1 MTPRRYGS
9 RGSTIQ
15 TNDDYGKRFRNFI
28 DAITMFSPLQPAA
41 KSLLYEEDYPVAP
54 FATPRDRLANLLEE
68 PEFEQSLTE
77 AGMAGQGLPTA
88 AIGSVKFNKLR
99 PYMQTRRMEDI
110 PIFDPAEHVGKKIAS
125 IEADLT
131 AGSRMYKGVDSSTIP
146 EAEPMLGGPE
156 FVIQR
161 NTTTPFANL
170 DPETQRRV
178 AEARTKDGLF
188 SEYPQPDVQAI
199 WASRTDD
206 LLKDERKQADL
217 VAVLGMMQGSHA
229 SNQSMVN
236 ATLKT
241 LIQYAKDKRISKK
254 NIKGL
259 DKIIKQYVPEFPGI
273 ESPNAFDITNQMS
286 FEQRKAVMNAL
297 RKPDAE
303 ALGSPVEKIV
313 RENLSDEFAGTS
325 RQQPLLALNVYRDA
339 AGQPIIMDMGQEGLM
354 THPSYDR
361 AFAGEVVGRFAAP
374 TATESLFPTFFKQGR
389 AKGQEERGIRRGIQ
403 LGAAMEEITPDMNI
417 RTTPYNY
424 IKTPR
429 QAQLAT
435 DAGLSR
441 FHVMDRPNS
450 AGLIPFLRELKL
462 SPASSTLSPY
472 EFDKLK
478 DMLRGGKIKLFSLG
492 GPPIKDD
499 GRTVLAS
506 NIGFGLKSGENY
518 ASEVSKNQYLQ
529 GFDSNIFSNDDI
541 AIVSVFNNE
550 PGARGIAGPG
560 TMLEAIKQ
568 GGNVLDAF
576 AVKTKAN
583 PSGLLPQIYSRFGF
597 EVVAEQP
604 FNKKYF
610 STQQIEDMVA
620 YWRRLGWKPSD
631 GMPSRVIMK
640 YTGDP
645 NARANPV
652 REFFEQGRIR
662 SGAGYSANNEL
673 AASNS
678 FAGDLGRLVGGDPK
692 LRRDLQR
699 NDQRGMGRN
708 NPPAS
713 RGRYPALLDEIS
725 SLTEPDAVNLGL
737 QMNDIAN
744 LRSLLFGP

>member
-1 MTPRRYGS
+1 MRPRRYGS

-68 PEFEQSLTE
+68 PEFDQSLTE

-110 PIFDPAEHVGKKIAS
+110 PIFDPAEHAGKKIAS

-146 EAEPMLGGPE
+146 EAEPMFGGPE

-178 AEARTKDGLF
+178 AEARTKDGLL

-206 LLKDERKQADL
+206 LVKGEKKDADM
-217 VAVLGMMQGSHA
+217 VAVLGMMQDSHA
-229 SNQSMVN
+229 SNQSMMN

-241 LIQYAKDKRISKK
+241 LIQYSKDKRISKK
-254 NIKGL
+254 DIKGL
-259 DKIIKQYVPEFPGI
+259 NKIIQQTVPEFPGI
-273 ESPNAFDITNQMS
+273 ESPNAFAITDQMS
-286 FEQRKAVMNAL
+286 FAQRKAVMDAL

-303 ALGSPVEKIV
+303 ALGSPAEKII

-339 AGQPIIMDMGQEGLM
+339 AGNPIIMDMGQEGLM
-354 THPSYDR
+354 SHPSYDR

-374 TATESLFPTFFKQGR
+374 TATESLFPTAFI
-389 AKGQEERGIRRGIQ
+389 KGTAEGKTERGIRRGVQ
-403 LGAAMEEITPDMNI
+403 VGGAMQELTPNMNI
-417 RTTPYNY
+417 RTKPYQTIQN
-424 IKTPR
+424 PR

-441 FHVMDRPNS
+441 FHVMDKGTRRGS
-450 AGLIPFLRELKL
+450 TDFIRELRL
-462 SPASSTLSPY
+462 SPASSTLTQY
-472 EFDKLK
+472 DKKTMSDL
-478 DMLRGGKIKLFSLG
+478 LGSEKIKLFALG
-492 GPPIKDD
+492 EPPPGTETELTTK
-499 GRTVLAS
+499 
-506 NIGFGLKSGENY
+506 IGFGLKTGDNY
-518 ASEVSKNQYLQ
+518 ADELRKGQYRQ

-550 PGARGIAGPG
+550 PGARGIAGPA

-576 AVKTKAN
+576 AVKTRAN
-583 PSGLLPQIYSRFGF
+583 PSGLLPQIYRRFGF

-662 SGAGYSANNEL
+662 SGARNIVSNE
-673 AASNS
+673 STSRNS
-678 FAGDLGRLVGGDPK
+678 VGRD
-692 LRRDLQR
+692 LRRIVGRKDVRASDQR
-699 NDQRGMGRN
+699 NDQGSMGRN

-725 SLTEPDAVNLGL
+725 SLTAPDAVNLGL
-737 QMNDIAN
+737 QMDDIAN

>member
-9 RGSTIQ
+9 RRSPIA
-15 TNDDYGKRFRNFI
+15 TNDVYGRRFREFV
-28 DAITMFSPLQPAA
+28 DSLTFLSPMRPVAE
-41 KSLLYEEDYPVAP
+41 SLLYSEDYPVAP
-54 FATPRDRLANLLEE
+54 FATPRDRFDNLMEE
-68 PEFEQSLTE
+68 PEYQSLLTE
-77 AGMAGQGLPTA
+77 AGMSGQGLPTA
-88 AIGSVKFNKLR
+88 AVGSVKFNKLR
-99 PYMQTRRMEDI
+99 PYMQTQRYEDL
-110 PIFDPAEHVGKKIAS
+110 PIFDPAEHAGKKIAS

-131 AGSRMYKGVDSSTIP
+131 AGSRMYKGVDGSTIP

-161 NTTTPFANL
+161 KTTTPFANL

-206 LLKDERKQADL
+206 LLKGDRKQADL
-217 VAVLGMMQGSHA
+217 VAVLGMMQDSHA

-254 NIKGL
+254 DIKGL
-259 DKIIKQYVPEFPGI
+259 DKIIQQTVPEFPGI
-273 ESPNAFDITNQMS
+273 ESPNAFDVTNQMS

-297 RKPDAE
+297 RKPAAE
-303 ALGSPVEKIV
+303 ALGSPVEKII

-339 AGQPIIMDMGQEGLM
+339 AGNPIQMNMGQGDLG

-389 AKGQEERGIRRGIQ
+389 ASGQEERGIRRGIQ

-417 RTTPYNY
+417 RTTPYEN

-441 FHVMDRPNS
+441 FHVMDRANA
-450 AGLIPFLRELKL
+450 AGVVPFLRELRL
-462 SPASSTLSPY
+462 SPAAPTLTQYSR
-472 EFDKLK
+472 EQMN
-478 DMLRGGKIKLFSLG
+478 DMLKTGQMTLYGLGK
-492 GPPIKDD
+492 GPEK
-499 GRTVLAS
+499 GQLYS
-506 NIGFGLKSGENY
+506 NIGFGLKRGEDY
-518 ASEVSKNQYLQ
+518 AGELNSKQYRQ
-529 GFDSNIFSNDDI
+529 GFDSNIFSSDDV

-560 TMLEAIKQ
+560 TMLEAIRQ

-583 PSGLLPQIYSRFGF
+583 PTGLLPQIYRRFGF

-610 STQQIEDMVA
+610 TTKQIEDMVA

-645 NARANPV
+645 NVRQNPV
-652 REFFEQGRIR
+652 REFFEQGEIR
-662 SGAGYSANNEL
+662 TSRGTNQFDSSSAESFIVDSGGSSGRVGSRP
-673 AASNS
+673 SN
-678 FAGDLGRLVGGDPK
+678 
-692 LRRDLQR
+692 QR
-699 NDQRGMGRN
+699 NDQGGMGRN
-708 NPPAS
+708 NTLAS
-713 RGRYPALLDEIS
+713 RGRYPALLEEITT
-725 SLTEPDAVNLGL
+725 LQQPDAINLGL
-737 QMNDIAN
+737 QMDDISR
-744 LRSLLFGP
+744 LKSLLFD